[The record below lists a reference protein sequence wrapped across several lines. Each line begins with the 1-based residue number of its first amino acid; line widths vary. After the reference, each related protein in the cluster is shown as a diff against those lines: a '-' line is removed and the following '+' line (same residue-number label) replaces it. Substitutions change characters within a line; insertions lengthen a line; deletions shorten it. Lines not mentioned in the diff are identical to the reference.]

1 MTVRSSPGTKVFS
14 RDKKTV
20 DTVLEEPRAPGG
32 APVCSRTAL
41 FQLSGQTPPNQGR
54 TETRDLA
61 PLQTHL
67 ALSARLFWG
76 TQDATPCKGVVSLPN
91 VSYVLVVPHQ
101 TSLLLANERTHF
113 ATTSVQTAETVLA
126 P

>member
-67 ALSARLFWG
+67 ALSARLFWELRYAKTSMDIG
-76 TQDATPCKGVVSLPN
+76 CHTMQGRRQLAERFLCAGCPTPN
-91 VSYVLVVPHQ
+91 
-101 TSLLLANERTHF
+101 
-113 ATTSVQTAETVLA
+113 
-126 P
+126 